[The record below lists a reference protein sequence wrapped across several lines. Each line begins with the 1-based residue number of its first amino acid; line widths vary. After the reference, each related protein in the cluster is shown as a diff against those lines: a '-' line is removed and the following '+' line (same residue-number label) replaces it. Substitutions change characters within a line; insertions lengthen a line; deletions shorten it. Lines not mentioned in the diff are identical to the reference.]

1 MVKKK
6 MKHTEFKKILF
17 DSPDEMLPKGTDP
30 QTAINILAEHF
41 LGKENLVIEGYPAT
55 NAQWNSEVV
64 HEILRRY
71 PNGKIRR
78 IHK

>member
-1 MVKKK
+1 
-6 MKHTEFKKILF
+6 MKHTEFEKILF
-17 DSPDEMLPKGTDP
+17 DSPYEMLPKGTDP

-41 LGKENLVIEGYPAT
+41 LGKENLVIQGYPAST
-55 NAQWNSEVV
+55 AQWNSEVV
-64 HEILRRY
+64 YEILRLY